1 MLLPTCGQLAH
12 DTETYDTSPHLPG
25 PDPAR
30 ARYPNSGEVI
40 PAMHRFS
47 TGPYSVLAADEPG
60 PAHPDTGWLLRS
72 ELVFGALPGAVP
84 CARLHARLVLWEWG
98 QGGLADSVELVV
110 SELMTNALRAAAP
123 TSRGWAGSQGILAGP
138 AGGLPAIGFRMA
150 SDERQVL
157 IEVWDGNPAP
167 PLQGSGPASQDSESG
182 RGLLMVHQIS
192 RQWGYYYPAA
202 EPAEAGLGE
211 PPVKVVWAL
220 VAAVR

>member
-47 TGPYSVLAADEPG
+47 TGPYSVGRRRGSGAAD
-60 PAHPDTGWLLRS
+60 PDTGWLLRS

-110 SELMTNALRAAAP
+110 SER
-123 TSRGWAGSQGILAGP
+123 
-138 AGGLPAIGFRMA
+138 
-150 SDERQVL
+150 
-157 IEVWDGNPAP
+157 
-167 PLQGSGPASQDSESG
+167 
-182 RGLLMVHQIS
+182 
-192 RQWGYYYPAA
+192 
-202 EPAEAGLGE
+202 
-211 PPVKVVWAL
+211 
-220 VAAVR
+220 